1 MEIIKETDRTVLALT
16 FDLAGCADGPE
27 DLSTNPAYLEEAY
40 AEKLSYPTRSAKRRT
55 SRVVPKT

>member
-1 MEIIKETDRTVLALT
+1 MEIIRVPNRSVLALT

-27 DLSTNPAYLEEAY
+27 DLSTNPAYLETYSEP
-40 AEKLSYPTRSAKRRT
+40 YPIRSAKRRT